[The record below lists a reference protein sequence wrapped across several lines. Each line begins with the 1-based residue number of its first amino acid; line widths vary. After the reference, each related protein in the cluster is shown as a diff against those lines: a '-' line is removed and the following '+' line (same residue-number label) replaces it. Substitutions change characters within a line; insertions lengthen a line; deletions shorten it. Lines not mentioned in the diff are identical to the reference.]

1 MLNSIVALVY
11 FQLHIHKLH
20 RSITRRAFVSE
31 TTNIKSCDPPQAELF
46 VTYLCR
52 WNLKPGPGSQVIE
65 TGYPVPKPG
74 NATYHYYRCY

>member
-31 TTNIKSCDPPQAELF
+31 TTNIKSCDPPPSWALR
-46 VTYLCR
+46 YL
-52 WNLKPGPGSQVIE
+52 LM
-65 TGYPVPKPG
+65 
-74 NATYHYYRCY
+74 